1 MEPVLLAR
9 LQFAFTISFH
19 IIFPTLTIGL
29 SAYMATLALMAQ
41 ATWVGRVSRRRDL
54 LRIGRNEVRT
64 VARKAKS
71 TYIVN
76 LKASTNSRAQC
87 CFQPDRDYGLGISPI
102 TLVEEPDVVN
112 HTLPAGSSAS
122 P

>member
-1 MEPVLLAR
+1 MILHCVR
-9 LQFAFTISFH
+9 KSV
-19 IIFPTLTIGL
+19 PTTRRG
-29 SAYMATLALMAQ
+29 SEAALMAQ
-41 ATWVGRVSRRRDL
+41 ATWAGCVSRRRNL

-64 VARKAKS
+64 AARRAKS
-71 TYIVN
+71 AYIVN

-87 CFQPDRDYGLGISPI
+87 RFPPERDYGLGISPI

-112 HTLPAGSSAS
+112 HNLPARSSAS